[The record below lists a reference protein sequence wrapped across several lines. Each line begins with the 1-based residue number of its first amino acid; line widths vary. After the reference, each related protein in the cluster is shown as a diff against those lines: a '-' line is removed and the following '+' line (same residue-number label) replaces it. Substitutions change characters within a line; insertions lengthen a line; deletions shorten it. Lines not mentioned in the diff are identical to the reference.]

1 MVTVI
6 LIEGKSNPHIMDIQL
21 IEGSLVIDE
30 LQRFLKGLSSIA
42 SEHDVIIQG
51 MDAGKI
57 AGKAHIDHA
66 ISKAMK
72 AMENGTNIAKDL
84 GVEMMRYASGK
95 KQIGE
100 AFSIGL
106 SEGRLDVVFIIIG
119 APVNVGEAA
128 KKISSLVELS
138 DVLKYSVSKNEQ
150 LISQFSIT
158 DAELEAVGEDRIPE
172 LVLERVALVDIL
184 K

>member
-84 GVEMMRYASGK
+84 GVEMMR
-95 KQIGE
+95 
-100 AFSIGL
+100 
-106 SEGRLDVVFIIIG
+106 
-119 APVNVGEAA
+119 
-128 KKISSLVELS
+128 
-138 DVLKYSVSKNEQ
+138 
-150 LISQFSIT
+150 
-158 DAELEAVGEDRIPE
+158 
-172 LVLERVALVDIL
+172 
-184 K
+184 